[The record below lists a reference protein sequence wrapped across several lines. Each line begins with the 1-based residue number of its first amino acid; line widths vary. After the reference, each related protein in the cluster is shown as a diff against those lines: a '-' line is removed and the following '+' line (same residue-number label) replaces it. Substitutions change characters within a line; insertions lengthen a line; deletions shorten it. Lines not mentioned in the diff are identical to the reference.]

1 MSKSDYTRVQLI
13 KALERI
19 LSHNTERISPEQ
31 KLSVRAVEQ
40 EAGLGNGS
48 AHYYKDIV
56 AKIHEEANQL
66 RLKSQSQHSTQDA
79 ALVAKLRDSLKTEK
93 RLKEKYRMEIIHL
106 RKQLSQLAAQHNSMT
121 LQFQNYATKVN
132 ELENKIP
139 KITTSIELKPS

>member
-1 MSKSDYTRVQLI
+1 MEQSMSKSDHTRIQLI

-31 KLSVRAVEQ
+31 KLSIRAVEE

-56 AKIHEEANQL
+56 SKIHDEAN
-66 RLKSQSQHSTQDA
+66 RLQNKNQPQHAAQDA
-79 ALVAKLRDSLKTEK
+79 ISVTKLRESLKTEK
-93 RLKEKYRMEIIHL
+93 RLKEKYRMEIINL

-121 LQFQNYATKVN
+121 LQIQNYVTQIAEMESSVR
-132 ELENKIP
+132 
-139 KITTSIELKPS
+139 KITS